1 MAAEEPIGPAEE
13 RIGPAEERI
22 GPSEEDRPEL
32 LIKLQ
37 ERKVRHKQR
46 HILHRV
52 AIVLAGVLIVVAG
65 IVMSGPGVPGPGIV
79 TIIVGLTFL
88 ALEFDWAERWL
99 ERVII
104 WGDRAAERAEQ
115 STTGQRVAAGI
126 VTALVVGGFVVAA
139 VLWDIPLVPVL

>member
-1 MAAEEPIGPAEE
+1 MATDDAAGPAE
-13 RIGPAEERI
+13 RPI

-46 HILHRV
+46 NLLHRV
-52 AIVLAGVLIVVAG
+52 AIVIAGVLIVIAG

-79 TIIVGLTFL
+79 TILIGLGFL
-88 ALEFDWAERWL
+88 ALEFDWAERWM

-115 STTGQRVAAGI
+115 TTTRQRVIAGI
-126 VTALVVGGFVVAA
+126 VAALAA
-139 VLWDIPLVPVL
+139 AAFAYAAIRWDIPLVPVL

>member
-1 MAAEEPIGPAEE
+1 MATEEAADRG
-13 RIGPAEERI
+13 GD
-22 GPSEEDRPEL
+22 DRPEL

-37 ERKVRHKQR
+37 ERKERHKQR
-46 HILHRV
+46 NVLYRIG
-52 AIVLAGVLIVVAG
+52 IVIVGVLIVIAG

-79 TIIVGLTFL
+79 TIIVGLGFL

-115 STTGQRVAAGI
+115 TTPRQRLIAGI
-126 VTALVVGGFVVAA
+126 ATAVAVGAFATAA
-139 VLWDIPLVPVL
+139 ILWDIPLIPVL

>member
-1 MAAEEPIGPAEE
+1 MATEDAADPAED
-13 RIGPAEERI
+13 
-22 GPSEEDRPEL
+22 DRPEL

-46 HILHRV
+46 HVVHRV
-52 AIVLAGVLIVVAG
+52 AIVLAGILIVIAG
-65 IVMSGPGVPGPGIV
+65 ILMSGPGVPGPGIV

-115 STTGQRVAAGI
+115 TTTKQRVIAGI
-126 VTALVVGGFVVAA
+126 ATALALGAFAIAA
-139 VLWDIPLVPVL
+139 ILWDIPLVPIL

>member
-1 MAAEEPIGPAEE
+1 MATEDAADRAED
-13 RIGPAEERI
+13 
-22 GPSEEDRPEL
+22 DRPEL

-46 HILHRV
+46 HILERV
-52 AIVLAGVLIVVAG
+52 AIVIAGVLIVMAG
-65 IVMSGPGVPGPGIV
+65 IVMSGPGVPGPGIL
-79 TIIVGLTFL
+79 TIIFGLGFL

-115 STTGQRVAAGI
+115 TTTKQRVIGGI
-126 VTALVVGGFVVAA
+126 ATALALGAFAVAA
-139 VLWDIPLVPVL
+139 IMWDIPLMPVL

>member
-1 MAAEEPIGPAEE
+1 MATEEAADRG
-13 RIGPAEERI
+13 GD
-22 GPSEEDRPEL
+22 DRPEL

-37 ERKVRHKQR
+37 ERKERHKQR
-46 HILHRV
+46 NILYRV
-52 AIVLAGVLIVVAG
+52 GIVIVGVLIVIAG

-79 TIIVGLTFL
+79 TIIVGLGFL

-115 STTGQRVAAGI
+115 TTPRQRLIAGI
-126 VTALVVGGFVVAA
+126 ATSVAVGAFATAAI
-139 VLWDIPLVPVL
+139 LWDIPLIPIL

>member
-1 MAAEEPIGPAEE
+1 MAMEDAAGPAE
-13 RIGPAEERI
+13 RPI
-22 GPSEEDRPEL
+22 GPSEDDRPEL

-46 HILHRV
+46 HLLHRI
-52 AIVLAGVLIVVAG
+52 AIVLTGIVIVIAG

-99 ERVII
+99 ERVIL
-104 WGDRAAERAEQ
+104 WGDRTAARAEQ
-115 STTGQRVAAGI
+115 TTTGQRVAAGI
-126 VTALVVGGFVVAA
+126 ATALVLGGFVVAA
-139 VLWDIPLVPVL
+139 ILWDIPLVPVV